1 MIKRC
6 YVVNLFLVAFFVSCL
21 GQSTLAADLAA
32 KMSQADA
39 LWPERVDLEKTRAS
53 IALYREILAEDPG
66 NVAAMWKTTRAY
78 HWLGTKI
85 KEKNQ
90 QVPTLEQGI
99 GYAEKAVGLSP
110 DCAPCHYWLG
120 VIYGEYG
127 RTRGILKSLKLMG
140 PIKEQMNQVI
150 RLDPAYS
157 DAGAYYVLGE
167 LYRVVPGIA
176 GGDKKKSLEYLK
188 KSIEIAPE
196 HAANRLS
203 LAKTY
208 LALGQKDQARKEL
221 DWIMKATD
229 TGPLGN
235 RPDKE
240 EAAKVLKEE
249 F

>member
-6 YVVNLFLVAFFVSCL
+6 YVVNFFLVAFCLFCL
-21 GQSTLAADLAA
+21 GQSTGAADLAA

-39 LWPERVDLEKTRAS
+39 LWQERLDLEKTKAS
-53 IALYREILAEDPG
+53 IALYKEILAEEPT
-66 NVAAMWKTTRAY
+66 NVAAMWKITRAY

-85 KEKNQ
+85 KEKDQ

-99 GYAEKAVGLSP
+99 SYAEKAVSLRP
-110 DCAPCHYWLG
+110 DCVDCHYWLG

-127 RTRGILKSLKLMG
+127 RTKGILKSLKLVG

-150 RLDPAYS
+150 KLDPTYS
-157 DAGAYYVLGE
+157 SGGAYLVLGE
-167 LYRVVPGIA
+167 LYRAVPGIV
-176 GGDKKKSLEYLK
+176 GGDKQKSLEYLK
-188 KSIEIAPE
+188 KAVEIAPDN
-196 HAANRLS
+196 ASNRLS

-208 LALGQKDQARKEL
+208 LALKQKDLARKEL
-221 DWIMKATD
+221 DWIAKAPD

-235 RPDKE
+235 RDTKE
-240 EAAKVLKEE
+240 SAAKLLKEE